1 MSCEHPEVKVVLTDE
16 MMRRFRI
23 EALELGV
30 PVEWLVTSLI
40 VDTMDALSDP
50 PVVPVRPARRPAAR
64 CVA

>member
-30 PVEWLVTSLI
+30 PVEWLAASLI
-40 VDTMDALSDP
+40 VDTIAALRDQ
-50 PVVPVRPARRPAAR
+50 PVVRMRAARRPAAR